1 MCRKVY
7 KFVLCF
13 LSIFTFIFWIN
24 MDSVFAITPVSNL
37 EYPGI
42 DVSHWQGYIDYSE
55 VRRSG
60 IEVVYIK
67 SSQGT
72 NIKDAYFDINYE
84 NAKANG
90 LKVGFYHFLTAT
102 NTEEAEQEA
111 RFFAS
116 VISGKMP
123 DCKLVMDY
131 ETFGGVGVQ
140 ESNEIAQVFLETTKR
155 LTNKDIIIYSDLS
168 NSQSRFSSELAE
180 NYELWLAYYSGE
192 ERLREIETRWN
203 NYIGLQYSDRGRIN
217 GISGAVDLDRFS
229 EEIFL
234 DETSEVP
241 VIENPTGTINTE
253 TITYT
258 VQRGD
263 TLWAIARRY
272 GTTVG
277 EIAEINNI
285 SNPNLIYPG
294 QELRIPTNSTTE
306 GEETR
311 GTGDIIYTVQRGDT
325 LSKIAREYNVTVA
338 HIVELNDIT
347 NPNLIYPGEKLR
359 ITESDVTNL
368 SPIPK
373 NNYSTYTVR
382 RGDTL
387 SGIARRFGIS
397 VNYLVTANNIQN
409 PNLIFPGQ
417 ILIV

>member
-1 MCRKVY
+1 MCKKVH
-7 KFVLCF
+7 KSILCL

-24 MDSVFAITPVSNL
+24 MNSVLAITPLSNL
-37 EYPGI
+37 EYQGI

-67 SSQGT
+67 ASQGT
-72 NIKDAYFDINYE
+72 NIKDAYFEINYE
-84 NAKANG
+84 NTKANG

-116 VISGKMP
+116 VISGKTP

-140 ESNEIAQVFLETTKR
+140 ESNEIAQVFLETTRR

-272 GTTVG
+272 GTTSG

-387 SGIARRFGIS
+387 SGIARRFGVS

>member
-1 MCRKVY
+1 MCKKVH
-7 KFVLCF
+7 KSILCL

-24 MDSVFAITPVSNL
+24 MNSVLAITPLSNL
-37 EYPGI
+37 EYQGI
-42 DVSHWQGYIDYSE
+42 DVSNWQGYIDYRS
-55 VRRSG
+55 VRENG

-67 SSQGT
+67 ASQGT
-72 NIKDAYFDINYE
+72 NIKDAYFEINYE

-116 VISGKMP
+116 VISGKTP

-131 ETFGGVGVQ
+131 ETFGGVGVE
-140 ESNEIAQVFLETTKR
+140 ESNEIAQVFLETTRR

-180 NYELWLAYYSGE
+180 NYELWLAYYGDTANLE
-192 ERLREIETRWN
+192 NIQTRWS
-203 NYIGLQYSDRGRIN
+203 NYVGLQYSDRGRIN

-229 EEIFL
+229 EKIFL
-234 DETSEVP
+234 DEISEVP
-241 VIENPTGTINTE
+241 VTENPTGTINTE

-272 GTTVG
+272 GTTSE

-294 QELRIPTNSTTE
+294 QQLKIPTNSTTE

-325 LSKIAREYNVTVA
+325 LSRIAREYNVTVA
-338 HIVELNDIT
+338 HIVELNDIS

-368 SPIPK
+368 NPIPK
-373 NNYSTYTVR
+373 NTYSTYTVI

-387 SGIARRFGIS
+387 SRIARRFGVS

>member
-1 MCRKVY
+1 MCKKVY
-7 KFVLCF
+7 KTILC
-13 LSIFTFIFWIN
+13 LISIFTFIFWIN
-24 MDSVFAITPVSNL
+24 MNSVFAITPLSNL
-37 EYPGI
+37 EYQGI
-42 DVSHWQGYIDYSE
+42 DVSNWQGYIDYRS
-55 VRRSG
+55 VRESG

-67 SSQGT
+67 ASQGT
-72 NIKDAYFDINYE
+72 NIKDAYFEINYE

-116 VISGKMP
+116 VISGKIP

-131 ETFGGVGVQ
+131 ETFGGVGVE
-140 ESNEIAQVFLETTKR
+140 ESNQIAQVFLETTRR

-180 NYELWLAYYSGE
+180 NYELWLAYYSDTVGLE
-192 ERLREIETRWN
+192 NIQTRWS

-234 DETSEVP
+234 DEISEVP
-241 VIENPTGTINTE
+241 VTENPTGTINTE

-258 VQRGD
+258 VQKGD

-272 GTTVG
+272 GTTSE

-294 QELRIPTNSTTE
+294 QQLKIPTNSTTE

-325 LSKIAREYNVTVA
+325 LSRIAREYNVTVA
-338 HIVELNDIT
+338 HIVELNDIS

-368 SPIPK
+368 NPIPK
-373 NNYSTYTVR
+373 NTYSTYTVR

-387 SGIARRFGIS
+387 SEIARRFGVS
-397 VNYLVTANNIQN
+397 MNYLVTANNIQN

>member
-1 MCRKVY
+1 MCKKVH
-7 KFVLCF
+7 KSILCL

-24 MDSVFAITPVSNL
+24 MNSVLAITPLSNL
-37 EYPGI
+37 EYQGI
-42 DVSHWQGYIDYSE
+42 DVSNWQGYIDYRS
-55 VRRSG
+55 VRENG

-67 SSQGT
+67 ASQGT
-72 NIKDAYFDINYE
+72 NIKDAYFEINYE

-180 NYELWLAYYSGE
+180 NYELWLAYYGDTANLE
-192 ERLREIETRWN
+192 NIQTRWS
-203 NYIGLQYSDRGRIN
+203 NYVGLQYSDRGRIN

-234 DETSEVP
+234 DEISEVP
-241 VIENPTGTINTE
+241 VTENPTGTINTE

-272 GTTVG
+272 GTTSE

-294 QELRIPTNSTTE
+294 QQLKIPTNSTTE

-325 LSKIAREYNVTVA
+325 LSRIAREYNVTVA

-368 SPIPK
+368 NPIPK
-373 NNYSTYTVR
+373 NTYSTYTVR

-387 SGIARRFGIS
+387 SRIARRFGVS

-409 PNLIFPGQ
+409 PNLIIPGQ

>member
-1 MCRKVY
+1 MCKKVH
-7 KFVLCF
+7 KSILCL

-24 MDSVFAITPVSNL
+24 MNSVLAITPLSNL
-37 EYPGI
+37 EYQGI
-42 DVSHWQGYIDYSE
+42 DVSNWQGYIDYRS
-55 VRRSG
+55 VRENG

-67 SSQGT
+67 ASQGT
-72 NIKDAYFDINYE
+72 NIKDAYFEINYE

-116 VISGKMP
+116 VISGKTP

-131 ETFGGVGVQ
+131 ETFGGVGVE
-140 ESNEIAQVFLETTKR
+140 ESNEIAQVFLETTRR

-180 NYELWLAYYSGE
+180 NYELWLAYYGDTANLE
-192 ERLREIETRWN
+192 NIQTRWS
-203 NYIGLQYSDRGRIN
+203 NYVGLQYSDRGRIN

-234 DETSEVP
+234 DEISEVP
-241 VIENPTGTINTE
+241 VTENPTGTINTE

-272 GTTVG
+272 GTTSE

-294 QELRIPTNSTTE
+294 QQLKIPTNSTTE

-325 LSKIAREYNVTVA
+325 LSRIAREYNVTVA
-338 HIVELNDIT
+338 HIVELNDIS

-368 SPIPK
+368 NPIPK
-373 NNYSTYTVR
+373 NTYSTYTVR

-387 SGIARRFGIS
+387 SRIARRFDVS

-409 PNLIFPGQ
+409 PNLIFLGQ

>member
-1 MCRKVY
+1 MCKKVY

-13 LSIFTFIFWIN
+13 LSIFTFMFWIN

-37 EYPGI
+37 EYQGI

-116 VISGKMP
+116 VISGKTP

-140 ESNEIAQVFLETTKR
+140 ESNEIAQVFLETTRR

-192 ERLREIETRWN
+192 QRLQGIGTRWN

-272 GTTVG
+272 GTTSG

-294 QELRIPTNSTTE
+294 QELRIPTNSTIE

-311 GTGDIIYTVQRGDT
+311 GTGDIIYTVQRGDS

-387 SGIARRFGIS
+387 SGIARRFGVS

>member
-1 MCRKVY
+1 MCKKVY

-13 LSIFTFIFWIN
+13 LSIFTFMFWIN

-37 EYPGI
+37 EYQGI

-67 SSQGT
+67 ASQGT
-72 NIKDAYFDINYE
+72 NIKDAYFEINYE

-168 NSQSRFSSELAE
+168 NSQSRFSRELAE
-180 NYELWLAYYSGE
+180 NYELWIAYYSGE
-192 ERLREIETRWN
+192 ERLRGIETRWN

-272 GTTVG
+272 GTTSG

-387 SGIARRFGIS
+387 SGIARRFGVS

>member
-1 MCRKVY
+1 MY
-7 KFVLCF
+7 KNIHKLILCVCV
-13 LSIFTFIFWIN
+13 IFAFIFWIN
-24 MDSVFAITPVSNL
+24 KDSVFAITPISNL
-37 EYPGI
+37 QYKGI
-42 DVSHWQGYIDYSE
+42 DVSNWQRYIDYSE
-55 VRRSG
+55 VKRSG

-67 SSQGT
+67 ASQGT
-72 NIKDAYFDINYE
+72 NIKDAYFEINYE

-102 NTEEAEQEA
+102 NTGEAEQEA

-116 VISGKMP
+116 VISGKTP

-131 ETFGGVGVQ
+131 EVFGGVSIE
-140 ESNEIAQVFLETTKR
+140 ESNEIAKVFLETTKR

-168 NSQSRFSSELAE
+168 NSQSRFSSELAQ

-192 ERLREIETRWN
+192 ERLRGIETRWN

-241 VIENPTGTINTE
+241 VTENPTGTSNTE

-272 GTTVG
+272 GTTSE

-285 SNPNLIYPG
+285 SNPNLIYSG
-294 QELRIPTNSTTE
+294 QQLKIPTNSTTE

-325 LSKIAREYNVTVA
+325 LSRIAREYNVTIA

-359 ITESDVTNL
+359 ITESDVTILN
-368 SPIPK
+368 PIPK
-373 NNYSTYTVR
+373 NTYSTYTVR

-387 SGIARRFGIS
+387 SGIARKYGVS
-397 VNYLVTANNIQN
+397 VNYLVRANNIKN
-409 PNLIFPGQ
+409 PNLIYSGQ

>member
-1 MCRKVY
+1 MCKKVH
-7 KFVLCF
+7 KSILCL

-24 MDSVFAITPVSNL
+24 MNSVFAITPVSNL

-67 SSQGT
+67 ASQGT
-72 NIKDAYFDINYE
+72 NIKDTYFEINYE

-102 NTEEAEQEA
+102 NTAEAEQEA

-116 VISGKMP
+116 VISGKTP

-155 LTNKDIIIYSDLS
+155 LTNKDIIIYSNLS
-168 NSQSRFSSELAE
+168 NSQGRFSSELAE

-294 QELRIPTNSTTE
+294 QELRITTNSSIE

-338 HIVELNDIT
+338 HIVELNDII

-368 SPIPK
+368 NPIPK

-387 SGIARRFGIS
+387 SGIARRFGVS

>member
-1 MCRKVY
+1 MCRKIQ
-7 KFVLCF
+7 KSILC
-13 LSIFTFIFWIN
+13 LIIIFTFIFWIN

-67 SSQGT
+67 ASQGT
-72 NIKDAYFDINYE
+72 NIKDAYFEINYE

-116 VISGKMP
+116 VISGKTP

-140 ESNEIAQVFLETTKR
+140 ESNEIAQVFLETTRR

-325 LSKIAREYNVTVA
+325 LSKIAREYNVTVD

-387 SGIARRFGIS
+387 SGIARRFGVS

>member
-13 LSIFTFIFWIN
+13 LSIFTFMFWIN

-37 EYPGI
+37 EYQGI

-168 NSQSRFSSELAE
+168 NSQSRFSRELAE

-192 ERLREIETRWN
+192 ERLRGIETRWN

-263 TLWAIARRY
+263 ALWAIARRY

-294 QELRIPTNSTTE
+294 QELRITTNSTTE

-387 SGIARRFGIS
+387 SGIARRFGVS

>member
-1 MCRKVY
+1 MCKKVY

-13 LSIFTFIFWIN
+13 LSIFTFMFWIN

-37 EYPGI
+37 EYQGI

-67 SSQGT
+67 ASQGT

-168 NSQSRFSSELAE
+168 NSQSRFSRELAE

-272 GTTVG
+272 GTTSG

-387 SGIARRFGIS
+387 SGIARRFGVS

>member
-1 MCRKVY
+1 MCKKVY
-7 KFVLCF
+7 KSILCL

-24 MDSVFAITPVSNL
+24 MNSVFAITPLSNL
-37 EYPGI
+37 EYQGI
-42 DVSHWQGYIDYSE
+42 DVSNWQGYIDYSS
-55 VRRSG
+55 VRESG

-67 SSQGT
+67 ASQGT

-168 NSQSRFSSELAE
+168 NSQSRFSRELAE

-272 GTTVG
+272 GTTSG

-387 SGIARRFGIS
+387 SGIARRFGVS

>member
-1 MCRKVY
+1 MCKKVH
-7 KFVLCF
+7 KSILCL

-24 MDSVFAITPVSNL
+24 MNSVLAITPLSNL
-37 EYPGI
+37 EYQGI
-42 DVSHWQGYIDYSE
+42 DVSNWQGYIDYRS
-55 VRRSG
+55 VRESG

-67 SSQGT
+67 ASQGT
-72 NIKDAYFDINYE
+72 NIKDAYFEINYE

-116 VISGKMP
+116 VISGKTP

-131 ETFGGVGVQ
+131 ETFGGVGVE
-140 ESNEIAQVFLETTKR
+140 ESNEIAQVFLETTR
-155 LTNKDIIIYSDLS
+155 SLTNKDIIIYSDLS

-180 NYELWLAYYSGE
+180 NYELLLAYYSDTAGLE
-192 ERLREIETRWN
+192 NIQTRWS

-234 DETSEVP
+234 DEISEVP
-241 VIENPTGTINTE
+241 VTENPTGTINTE

-272 GTTVG
+272 GTTSE

-294 QELRIPTNSTTE
+294 QQLKIPTNSTTE

-325 LSKIAREYNVTVA
+325 LSRIAREYNVTVA
-338 HIVELNDIT
+338 HIVELNDIS

-359 ITESDVTNL
+359 ITESDVINL
-368 SPIPK
+368 NPIPK
-373 NNYSTYTVR
+373 NTYSTYTVR
-382 RGDTL
+382 SGDIL
-387 SGIARRFGIS
+387 SRIAKRFGVS
-397 VNYLVTANNIQN
+397 VNYLVTTNNIQN

>member
-1 MCRKVY
+1 MCKKVH
-7 KFVLCF
+7 KSILCL

-24 MDSVFAITPVSNL
+24 MNSVLAITPLSNL
-37 EYPGI
+37 EYQGI
-42 DVSHWQGYIDYSE
+42 DVSNWQGYIDYSS
-55 VRRSG
+55 VRESG

-67 SSQGT
+67 ASQGT
-72 NIKDAYFDINYE
+72 NIKDAYFEINYE

-116 VISGKMP
+116 VISGKIP

-131 ETFGGVGVQ
+131 ETFGGVGVE
-140 ESNEIAQVFLETTKR
+140 ESNEIAQVFLETTRR

-168 NSQSRFSSELAE
+168 NSQTRFSSELAE
-180 NYELWLAYYSGE
+180 NYELWLAYYSDTAGLE
-192 ERLREIETRWN
+192 NIQTRWS

-234 DETSEVP
+234 DEISEVP
-241 VIENPTGTINTE
+241 VTENPTGTINTE

-272 GTTVG
+272 GTTSE

-294 QELRIPTNSTTE
+294 QQLKIPTNSTTE

-325 LSKIAREYNVTVA
+325 LSRIAREYNVTVA
-338 HIVELNDIT
+338 HIVELNDIS
-347 NPNLIYPGEKLR
+347 NPNLIYPSEKLR

-368 SPIPK
+368 NPIPK
-373 NNYSTYTVR
+373 NTYSTYTVR
-382 RGDTL
+382 RGDIL
-387 SGIARRFGIS
+387 SRIARRYGVS

>member
-1 MCRKVY
+1 MCKKVY
-7 KFVLCF
+7 KSILCLF
-13 LSIFTFIFWIN
+13 SIFTFIFWIN
-24 MDSVFAITPVSNL
+24 MNSVLAITPLSNL
-37 EYPGI
+37 EYQGI
-42 DVSHWQGYIDYSE
+42 DVSNWQGYIDYSE
-55 VRRSG
+55 VKRSG
-60 IEVVYIK
+60 IEVIYIK
-67 SSQGT
+67 ASQGT
-72 NIKDAYFDINYE
+72 NIKDAYFEINYE
-84 NAKANG
+84 NAKANR

-116 VISGKMP
+116 VISGKTP

-131 ETFGGVGVQ
+131 ETFGGVGVE
-140 ESNEIAQVFLETTKR
+140 ESNEIAQVFLETTRR

-168 NSQSRFSSELAE
+168 NSQGRFSGELAQ
-180 NYELWLAYYSGE
+180 NYQLWLAYYSGE
-192 ERLREIETRWN
+192 ERLQGIETRWS
-203 NYIGLQYSDRGRIN
+203 NYIGLQYSDRGRIS
-217 GISGAVDLDRFS
+217 GINGAVDLDRFS

-234 DETSEVP
+234 DEISEVP
-241 VIENPTGTINTE
+241 VTENPTGTINTE

-272 GTTVG
+272 GTTAE

-294 QELRIPTNSTTE
+294 QQLKIPTNSTTQ

-338 HIVELNDIT
+338 HIVELNDIS

-387 SGIARRFGIS
+387 SGIAKRFGIS
-397 VNYLVTANNIQN
+397 VNYLVSVNNIQN
-409 PNLIFPGQ
+409 PNLIFSGQ

>member
-1 MCRKVY
+1 MCRKIQ
-7 KFVLCF
+7 KSILC
-13 LSIFTFIFWIN
+13 LIIIFTFIFWIN

-37 EYPGI
+37 EYQGI

-55 VRRSG
+55 VKRSG

-116 VISGKMP
+116 VISGKTP

-140 ESNEIAQVFLETTKR
+140 ESNEIAQVFLETTRR

-192 ERLREIETRWN
+192 QRLQGIGTRWN

-272 GTTVG
+272 GTTSG

-387 SGIARRFGIS
+387 SGIARRFGVS

>member
-1 MCRKVY
+1 MCKKVY

-13 LSIFTFIFWIN
+13 LSIFTFMFWIN

-37 EYPGI
+37 EYQGI

-67 SSQGT
+67 ASQGT
-72 NIKDAYFDINYE
+72 NIKDAYFEINYE
-84 NAKANG
+84 NTKANG

-116 VISGKMP
+116 VISGKTP

-140 ESNEIAQVFLETTKR
+140 ESNEIAQVFLETTRR

-180 NYELWLAYYSGE
+180 NYELWLAYYGDTANLE
-192 ERLREIETRWN
+192 NIQTRWS
-203 NYIGLQYSDRGRIN
+203 NYVGLQYSDRGRIN

-234 DETSEVP
+234 DEISEVP
-241 VIENPTGTINTE
+241 VTENPTGTINTE

-272 GTTVG
+272 GTTSE

-294 QELRIPTNSTTE
+294 QQLKIPTNSTTE

-325 LSKIAREYNVTVA
+325 LSRIAREYNVTVA
-338 HIVELNDIT
+338 HIVELNDIS

-368 SPIPK
+368 NPIPK
-373 NNYSTYTVR
+373 NTYSTYTVR

-387 SGIARRFGIS
+387 SRIARRFDVS

-409 PNLIFPGQ
+409 PNLIFLGQ

>member
-1 MCRKVY
+1 MCKKVY

-13 LSIFTFIFWIN
+13 LSIFTFMFWIN

-37 EYPGI
+37 EYQGI

-67 SSQGT
+67 ASQGT

-116 VISGKMP
+116 VISGKIP

-131 ETFGGVGVQ
+131 ESFGGVGVE
-140 ESNEIAQVFLETTKR
+140 ESNQIAQVFLETTRR

-272 GTTVG
+272 GTTSG
-277 EIAEINNI
+277 EITEINNI

-387 SGIARRFGIS
+387 SGIARRFGVS

-409 PNLIFPGQ
+409 PNLIF
-417 ILIV
+417 LV

>member
-13 LSIFTFIFWIN
+13 LSIFTFMFWIN

-37 EYPGI
+37 EYQGI
-42 DVSHWQGYIDYSE
+42 NVSHWQGYIDYSE

-168 NSQSRFSSELAE
+168 NSQSRFSRELAE

-192 ERLREIETRWN
+192 ERLRGIETRWN

-263 TLWAIARRY
+263 ALWAIARRY

-294 QELRIPTNSTTE
+294 QELRITTNSTTE

-387 SGIARRFGIS
+387 SGIARRFGVS

>member
-67 SSQGT
+67 ASQGT
-72 NIKDAYFDINYE
+72 NIKDAYFEINYE

-116 VISGKMP
+116 VISGKTP

-131 ETFGGVGVQ
+131 ETFGGVGVE
-140 ESNEIAQVFLETTKR
+140 ESNEIAQVFLETTRR

-325 LSKIAREYNVTVA
+325 LSKIAREYNVTVD

-387 SGIARRFGIS
+387 SGIARRFGVS

>member
-1 MCRKVY
+1 MCKKVH
-7 KFVLCF
+7 KSILCL

-24 MDSVFAITPVSNL
+24 MNSVLAITPLSNL
-37 EYPGI
+37 EYQGI
-42 DVSHWQGYIDYSE
+42 DVSNWQGYIDYRS
-55 VRRSG
+55 VRESG

-67 SSQGT
+67 ASQGT
-72 NIKDAYFDINYE
+72 NIKDAYFEINYE

-116 VISGKMP
+116 VISGKTP

-140 ESNEIAQVFLETTKR
+140 ESNEIAQVFLETTRR

-241 VIENPTGTINTE
+241 ATENPTGTSNTE

-272 GTTVG
+272 GTTSE

-285 SNPNLIYPG
+285 SNPNLIYSG
-294 QELRIPTNSTTE
+294 QQLKIPTNSTTE

-387 SGIARRFGIS
+387 SGIARRFGVS

>member
-1 MCRKVY
+1 MCKKVY
-7 KFVLCF
+7 KTILC
-13 LSIFTFIFWIN
+13 LISIFTFIFWIN
-24 MDSVFAITPVSNL
+24 MNSVFAITPLSNL
-37 EYPGI
+37 EYQGI
-42 DVSHWQGYIDYSE
+42 DVSNWQGYIDYSS
-55 VRRSG
+55 VRESG

-67 SSQGT
+67 ASQGT
-72 NIKDAYFDINYE
+72 NIKDAYFEINYE

-116 VISGKMP
+116 VISGKTP

-131 ETFGGVGVQ
+131 ETFGGVGVE
-140 ESNEIAQVFLETTKR
+140 ESNEIAQVFLETTRR

-180 NYELWLAYYSGE
+180 SYELWLAYYGDTANLE
-192 ERLREIETRWN
+192 NIQTRWS

-234 DETSEVP
+234 DEISGVP
-241 VIENPTGTINTE
+241 VTENPTGTINTE

-258 VQRGD
+258 VQKGD

-272 GTTVG
+272 GTTSG

-359 ITESDVTNL
+359 ITESDVINL
-368 SPIPK
+368 NPIPK
-373 NNYSTYTVR
+373 NTYSTYTVR
-382 RGDTL
+382 SGDIL
-387 SGIARRFGIS
+387 SRIAKRFGVS
-397 VNYLVTANNIQN
+397 VNYLVTTNNIQN

>member
-1 MCRKVY
+1 MCKKVH
-7 KFVLCF
+7 KSILCL

-24 MDSVFAITPVSNL
+24 MNSVLAITPLSNL
-37 EYPGI
+37 EYQGI
-42 DVSHWQGYIDYSE
+42 DVSNWQGYIDYRS
-55 VRRSG
+55 VRESG

-67 SSQGT
+67 ASQGT
-72 NIKDAYFDINYE
+72 NIKDAYFEINYE

-116 VISGKMP
+116 VISGKTP

-140 ESNEIAQVFLETTKR
+140 ESNEIAQVFLETTRR

-253 TITYT
+253 TITYK

-368 SPIPK
+368 NPIPK

-387 SGIARRFGIS
+387 SGIARRFGVS

>member
-1 MCRKVY
+1 
-7 KFVLCF
+7 
-13 LSIFTFIFWIN
+13 

-37 EYPGI
+37 EYQGI

-67 SSQGT
+67 ASQGT
-72 NIKDAYFDINYE
+72 NIKDAYFEINYE

-116 VISGKMP
+116 VISGKTP

-140 ESNEIAQVFLETTKR
+140 ESNEIAQVFLETTRR

-272 GTTVG
+272 GTTSG
-277 EIAEINNI
+277 EITEINNI

-387 SGIARRFGIS
+387 SGIARRFGVS

>member
-1 MCRKVY
+1 MCKKVY

-13 LSIFTFIFWIN
+13 LSIFTFMFWIN

-37 EYPGI
+37 EYQGI

-67 SSQGT
+67 ASQGT
-72 NIKDAYFDINYE
+72 NIKDAYFEINYE
-84 NAKANG
+84 NTKANG

-116 VISGKMP
+116 VISGKTP

-140 ESNEIAQVFLETTKR
+140 ESNEIAQVFLETTRR

-192 ERLREIETRWN
+192 QRLQGIGTRWN

-229 EEIFL
+229 KEIFL

-272 GTTVG
+272 GTTSG

-294 QELRIPTNSTTE
+294 QELRIPTNSTIE

-311 GTGDIIYTVQRGDT
+311 GTGDIIYTVQRGDS
-325 LSKIAREYNVTVA
+325 LSKIARKYNVTVA

-387 SGIARRFGIS
+387 SGIARRFGVS

>member
-1 MCRKVY
+1 MCKKVH
-7 KFVLCF
+7 KSILCL

-24 MDSVFAITPVSNL
+24 MNSVLAITPLSNL
-37 EYPGI
+37 EYQGI
-42 DVSHWQGYIDYSE
+42 DVSNWQGYIDYRS
-55 VRRSG
+55 VRESG

-67 SSQGT
+67 ASQGT
-72 NIKDAYFDINYE
+72 NIKDAYFEINYE
-84 NAKANG
+84 NAKTNG

-116 VISGKMP
+116 VISGKTP

-131 ETFGGVGVQ
+131 ETFGGVGVE
-140 ESNEIAQVFLETTKR
+140 ESNEIAQVFLETTRR

-180 NYELWLAYYSGE
+180 NYELWLAYYGDTANLE
-192 ERLREIETRWN
+192 NIQTRWS
-203 NYIGLQYSDRGRIN
+203 NYVGLQYSDRGRIN

-234 DETSEVP
+234 DEISEVP
-241 VIENPTGTINTE
+241 VTENPTGTINTE

-272 GTTVG
+272 GTTSE

-294 QELRIPTNSTTE
+294 QQLKIPTNSTTE

-325 LSKIAREYNVTVA
+325 LSRIAREYNVTVA
-338 HIVELNDIT
+338 HIVELNDIS

-368 SPIPK
+368 NPIPK
-373 NNYSTYTVR
+373 NTYSTYTVR

-387 SGIARRFGIS
+387 SRIARRFDVS

-409 PNLIFPGQ
+409 PNLIFLGQ

>member
-37 EYPGI
+37 EYQGI

-67 SSQGT
+67 ASQGT
-72 NIKDAYFDINYE
+72 NIKDTYFEINYE

-116 VISGKMP
+116 VISGKTP

-140 ESNEIAQVFLETTKR
+140 ESNEIAQVFLETTRR

-241 VIENPTGTINTE
+241 ATENPTGTINTE

-387 SGIARRFGIS
+387 YGIARRFGIS
-397 VNYLVTANNIQN
+397 VNYLVSANNIQN

>member
-1 MCRKVY
+1 MCRKIQ
-7 KFVLCF
+7 KSILC
-13 LSIFTFIFWIN
+13 LIIIFTFIFWIN

-37 EYPGI
+37 EYQGI

-55 VRRSG
+55 VKRSG

-116 VISGKMP
+116 VISGKTP

-168 NSQSRFSSELAE
+168 NSQSRFSRELAE

-192 ERLREIETRWN
+192 ERLRGIETRWN

-263 TLWAIARRY
+263 ALWAIARRY

-294 QELRIPTNSTTE
+294 QELRITTNSTTE

-387 SGIARRFGIS
+387 SGIARRFGVS

>member
-1 MCRKVY
+1 MCRKIQ
-7 KFVLCF
+7 KSILC
-13 LSIFTFIFWIN
+13 LIIIFTFIFWIN

-116 VISGKMP
+116 VISGKTP

-168 NSQSRFSSELAE
+168 NSQSRFSRELAE
-180 NYELWLAYYSGE
+180 NYELWIAYYSGE
-192 ERLREIETRWN
+192 ERLRGIETRWN

-294 QELRIPTNSTTE
+294 QELRITTNSTTE

-359 ITESDVTNL
+359 ITESDVANL
-368 SPIPK
+368 NPIPQ
-373 NNYSTYTVR
+373 NSYSTYTVR
-382 RGDTL
+382 SGDTL
-387 SGIARRFGIS
+387 SRIARRFGVS
-397 VNYLVTANNIQN
+397 VNYIVTANNIQN

>member
-1 MCRKVY
+1 MCKKVY

-37 EYPGI
+37 EYSGI

-67 SSQGT
+67 ASQGT
-72 NIKDAYFDINYE
+72 NIKDTYFEINYE

-116 VISGKMP
+116 VISGKTP

-131 ETFGGVGVQ
+131 EIFGGVGVQ
-140 ESNEIAQVFLETTKR
+140 ESNEIAQVFLETTRR

-241 VIENPTGTINTE
+241 ITENPTGTINTE

-272 GTTVG
+272 GTTSG

-368 SPIPK
+368 NPIPK

-387 SGIARRFGIS
+387 SGIARRFGVS

-417 ILIV
+417 ILII

>member
-1 MCRKVY
+1 MCKKVH
-7 KFVLCF
+7 KSILCL

-24 MDSVFAITPVSNL
+24 MNSVLAITPLSNL
-37 EYPGI
+37 EYQGI
-42 DVSHWQGYIDYSE
+42 DVSNWQGYIDYRS
-55 VRRSG
+55 VRESG

-67 SSQGT
+67 ASQGT
-72 NIKDAYFDINYE
+72 NIKDAYFEINYE

-102 NTEEAEQEA
+102 NTGEAEQEA

-116 VISGKMP
+116 VISGKTP

-131 ETFGGVGVQ
+131 ETFVGVGVE
-140 ESNEIAQVFLETTKR
+140 ESNEIAKVFLETTKR
-155 LTNKDIIIYSDLS
+155 LTNKDVIIYSDLS
-168 NSQSRFSSELAE
+168 NSQTRFSSELAQ

-192 ERLREIETRWN
+192 ERLQGIETRWS

-229 EEIFL
+229 KEIFL
-234 DETSEVP
+234 DEISEVP
-241 VIENPTGTINTE
+241 VTENPTGTINTE

-272 GTTVG
+272 GTTSE

-294 QELRIPTNSTTE
+294 QQLKIPTNSTTE

-325 LSKIAREYNVTVA
+325 LSRIAREYNVTVA
-338 HIVELNDIT
+338 HIVELNDIS

-368 SPIPK
+368 NPIPK
-373 NNYSTYTVR
+373 NTYSTYTVI

-387 SGIARRFGIS
+387 SRIARRFGVS

>member
-1 MCRKVY
+1 MCRKIQ
-7 KFVLCF
+7 KSILC
-13 LSIFTFIFWIN
+13 LIIIFTFIFWIN
-24 MDSVFAITPVSNL
+24 MDSVFAITPLSNL
-37 EYPGI
+37 EYQGI
-42 DVSHWQGYIDYSE
+42 DVSNWQGYIDYSS
-55 VRRSG
+55 VRESG

-67 SSQGT
+67 ASQGT

-168 NSQSRFSSELAE
+168 NSQSRFSRELAE

-272 GTTVG
+272 GTTSG

-387 SGIARRFGIS
+387 SGIARRFGVS

>member
-1 MCRKVY
+1 MCRKIQ
-7 KFVLCF
+7 KSILC
-13 LSIFTFIFWIN
+13 LIIIFTFIFWIN

-37 EYPGI
+37 EYQGI

-140 ESNEIAQVFLETTKR
+140 ESNEIAQVFLETTRR

-241 VIENPTGTINTE
+241 ITENPTGTINTE

-258 VQRGD
+258 VQKGD

-272 GTTVG
+272 GTTSG

-387 SGIARRFGIS
+387 SGIARRFGVS